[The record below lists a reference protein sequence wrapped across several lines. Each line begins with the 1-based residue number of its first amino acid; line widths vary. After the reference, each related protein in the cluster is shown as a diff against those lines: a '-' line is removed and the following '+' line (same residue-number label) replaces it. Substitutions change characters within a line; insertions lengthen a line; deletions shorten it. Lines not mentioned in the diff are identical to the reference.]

1 MDKSKAPIFTM
12 SIVAIIVGAALYKQ
26 IDFRTMTVEKPALS
40 ILYAVTFLFA
50 VAVLVRN
57 YRKGAEK

>member
-1 MDKSKAPIFTM
+1 MENSKVPLFTM

-26 IDFRTMTVEKPALS
+26 IDFKTMTVEKPALS

-50 VAVLVRN
+50 VAVLIRN

>member
-1 MDKSKAPIFTM
+1 MENSKAPIFTM
-12 SIVAIIVGAALYKQ
+12 SIVAITVGAALYKQ
-26 IDFRTMTVEKPALS
+26 IDFKTMTVEKPALS

>member
-26 IDFRTMTVEKPALS
+26 IDFKTMTVEKPALS

>member
-1 MDKSKAPIFTM
+1 MENNKAPIFTM
-12 SIVAIIVGAALYKQ
+12 SIVAIIVGAALYRQ
-26 IDFRTMTVEKPALS
+26 IDFKTMTVEKPALS

>member
-1 MDKSKAPIFTM
+1 MENNKAPIFTM

-26 IDFRTMTVEKPALS
+26 IDFKTMTVEKPALS

>member
-1 MDKSKAPIFTM
+1 MENSKAPIFTM
-12 SIVAIIVGAALYKQ
+12 SIVAIIVGTALYKQ
-26 IDFRTMTVEKPALS
+26 IDFKTMTVEKPALS

>member
-1 MDKSKAPIFTM
+1 MENSKVPLFTM

-26 IDFRTMTVEKPALS
+26 IDFKTMTVEKPALS

-57 YRKGAEK
+57 YRKKAEK

>member
-26 IDFRTMTVEKPALS
+26 VDFKTMTVEKPALS

-57 YRKGAEK
+57 YRKDVEK

>member
-1 MDKSKAPIFTM
+1 MEKSKAPVFTM
-12 SIVAIIVGAALYKQ
+12 GIVAIIVGSALYKQ
-26 IDFRTMTVEKPALS
+26 IDFNTMTVEKPVLS
-40 ILYAVTFLFA
+40 VLYAVTFLFA

>member
-1 MDKSKAPIFTM
+1 MEKKNSMTFTM
-12 SIVAIIVGAALYKQ
+12 SIVAIIVGVTLYKQ
-26 IDFRTMTVEKPALS
+26 IDFKTMTVEKPALS

-57 YRKGAEK
+57 FRKKAEK

>member
-1 MDKSKAPIFTM
+1 MEKSKAPIFTM

-26 IDFRTMTVEKPALS
+26 IDFKTMTVEKPALS

-57 YRKGAEK
+57 YRKDV

>member
-1 MDKSKAPIFTM
+1 MENRKAPVFTM

-26 IDFRTMTVEKPALS
+26 INFKTVTVEKPALS
-40 ILYAVTFLFA
+40 LLYAVTFLFA
-50 VAVLVRN
+50 VFVLVKN

>member
-1 MDKSKAPIFTM
+1 MENNKAPIFTM
-12 SIVAIIVGAALYKQ
+12 SIVVIIVGAALYKQ
-26 IDFRTMTVEKPALS
+26 IDFKTMTVEKPALS

>member
-1 MDKSKAPIFTM
+1 MENSKAPIFTM

-26 IDFRTMTVEKPALS
+26 IDFKTMTVEKPALS